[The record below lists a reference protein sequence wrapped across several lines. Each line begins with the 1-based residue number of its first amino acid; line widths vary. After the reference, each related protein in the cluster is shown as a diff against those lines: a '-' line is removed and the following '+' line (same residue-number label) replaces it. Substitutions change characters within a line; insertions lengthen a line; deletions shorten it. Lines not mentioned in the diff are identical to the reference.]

1 MARYRN
7 SIRNLPLPTHV
18 KLLSNGT
25 FYYRC
30 TFPPILRY
38 IIGKWEYK
46 CNLGVSYERAQILA
60 YRLNTQIKLMQRE
73 AKKVCAKNNISE
85 LDLMRLYRSFKD
97 SGGSDELPL
106 LTQFLPRKQAYS
118 LLNNTLGNLDILFD
132 ETEVDD
138 MASMR
143 IGDELRRRAEEF
155 DAKVKN
161 GGNSAP
167 EQTLAQALNEW
178 KKQKISEGVAASTVK
193 SLDTTIKEILWFF
206 GADAGFSD
214 INDHRMKQYVQ
225 YWKGDIPPLDYRM
238 PKSGVKVP
246 VKKILDGDY
255 DKSSRQSRPVSAK
268 YKKGMLM
275 WVKGVFAWMTRSPR
289 KYIPKDYLDY
299 FDDIKIVQ
307 QASSQTKKRAF
318 KEEEIQKICE
328 NIERYKSLEKTAK
341 KDTRWR
347 YWIFYIMLYTG
358 ARPNEISQLFVSDV
372 LYPGDIDPNDRSGE
386 TKLSLH
392 CFYIIDEEA
401 DSIEDKKGKKSVK
414 KGTSR
419 RLIPIHSELIR
430 RGFLDYVADRKAH
443 GYERLFDLTW
453 AQSNGFASRSVKW
466 YNDIIRALYP
476 DNVKMGISLYSARH
490 NVETQFD
497 RKLTNIQERNIGL
510 RITGRKAQY
519 MNDVVGVY
527 IDAYTPEEMHPIIE
541 KIRYDVLQYPRP
553 QYNEEEDKFEDL

>member
-1 MARYRN
+1 MARHRN
-7 SIRNLPLPTHV
+7 VIRNLPLPTHV
-18 KLLSNGT
+18 KLLPNGT

-38 IIGKWEYK
+38 IMGKWEYK

-60 YRLNTQIKLMQRE
+60 YRLNTRIKLMHRE
-73 AKKVCAKNNISE
+73 AREVCAKNNLSE
-85 LDLMRLYRSFKD
+85 LDLMLLCKSLRDRS
-97 SGGSDELPL
+97 GSNELPL
-106 LTQFLPRKQAYS
+106 LAQLQPRKQACS

-132 ETEVDD
+132 ETEIDD
-138 MASMR
+138 LASMR

-155 DAKVKN
+155 DEKVKN
-161 GGNSAP
+161 GGHAVP
-167 EQTLAQALNEW
+167 EHTLAQALQEW

-193 SLDTTIKEILWFF
+193 SLDTTVKEILWFF
-206 GADAGFSD
+206 GSDAKISNID
-214 INDHRMKQYVQ
+214 DHKMEQYVE

-238 PKSGVKVP
+238 PKSGAKVP

-255 DKSSRQSRPVSAK
+255 DKSSRQSRPVSTK
-268 YKKGMLM
+268 YKKGMLV

-299 FDDIKIVQ
+299 FEDIKINQ
-307 QASSQTKKRAF
+307 QASAQTKKRAF
-318 KEEEIQKICE
+318 REEEIQKICE
-328 NIERYKSLEKTAK
+328 NIERYKNPEKSAK

-358 ARPNEISQLFVSDV
+358 ARPNEISQLLVSDV
-372 LYPGDIDPNDRSGE
+372 LYPGDVDPNDRSGE

-392 CFYIIDEEA
+392 CFYIIDDEA
-401 DSIEDKKGKKSVK
+401 DGEEGKKGKKSVK
-414 KGTSR
+414 KDTSR

-430 RGFLDYVADRKAH
+430 RGFLDYIADRKAH
-443 GYERLFDLTW
+443 GSERLFDLTW
-453 AQSNGFASRSVKW
+453 AQSNGFASRPVKW
-466 YNDIIRALYP
+466 YNDVIRTLYP
-476 DNVKMGISLYSARH
+476 DNAKMGISLYSTRH

-497 RKLTNIQERNIGL
+497 RKLATTRERNIGL

-527 IDAYTPEEMHPIIE
+527 IDAYTPEEMLPVVE
-541 KIRYDVLQYPRP
+541 KIRYDVLQHP
-553 QYNEEEDKFEDL
+553 LH